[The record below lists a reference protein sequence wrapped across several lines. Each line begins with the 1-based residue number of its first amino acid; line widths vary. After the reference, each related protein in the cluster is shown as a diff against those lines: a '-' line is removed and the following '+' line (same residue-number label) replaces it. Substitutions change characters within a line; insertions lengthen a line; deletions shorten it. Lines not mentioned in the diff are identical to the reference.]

1 MDANS
6 NERVNEGKIIGSE
19 FEEVDPSFLKVSK
32 SICKIKTNK
41 QYGTGFF
48 FTNPEQNHSLFEPS
62 KRGSRNCYGLVYEC

>member
-48 FTNPEQNHSLFEPS
+48 IKYLID
-62 KRGSRNCYGLVYEC
+62 KINCFNF